1 MRMKRGLI
9 LLLSFILSMST
20 VFAYD
25 LIWPKQKETVTDKD
39 YALFVGR
46 ARNAESIV
54 INDKRIYTAPNGAFA
69 HTVKLKEGNN
79 RIVVRSNYS
88 AQVYRFR
95 KENKPVIDEPLK
107 EFEPKCAIVK
117 TDETPLRSTP
127 ESYGMNRISHLF
139 KDTTVLV
146 NGSKGN
152 FYRVFL
158 SKDKTA
164 WIEKKDVCLTDK
176 TDSNPAQFITMD
188 SKKFKNASIQTV
200 KFSKNLPFTIE
211 DLDNEIIFRIYN
223 PELSESSVYTVNIPK
238 PEKYTYTTALK
249 NGEYTFKVSSLPV
262 EIENSVIVIDAGH
275 GGSEKG
281 AVGCLGDEEK
291 NLNLRIALELAEM
304 LRLLGANV
312 VMTREC
318 DGNMSLGERVE
329 LAKHNHA
336 NIFISIHHNSIGN
349 TEFKLYKHRGTSVYY
364 FNKNAKNLASCI
376 EKSVSKT
383 AGTRKD
389 GVRQASFFVI
399 RPTEYTGVLVETA
412 YMINPFDS
420 VLYTS
425 EDFAKN
431 AAAGIANGIL
441 EFLNK

>member
-1 MRMKRGLI
+1 MKRGLI

-20 VFAYD
+20 GFAYD
-25 LIWPKQKETVTDKD
+25 LIWPKQKDTVTDKD

-69 HTVKLKEGNN
+69 HTVKLKNGNN

-88 AQVYRFR
+88 AQVYRFH
-95 KENKPVIDEPLK
+95 KENKPIIDEPLK

-127 ESYGMNRISHLF
+127 EAYGMNRIAHLF

-146 NGSKGN
+146 NGSKGK

-158 SKDKTA
+158 AKDKTA
-164 WIEKKDVCLTDK
+164 WIEQKDVCLTN
-176 TDSNPAQFITMD
+176 TTEFNPAQFITID
-188 SKKFKNASIQTV
+188 SRKFKNASIQTV
-200 KFSKNLPFTIE
+200 KFSKNLPYTIE
-211 DLDNEIIFRIYN
+211 DNEKEIIFRIYN
-223 PELSESSVYTVNIPK
+223 PELSETSVYTVNIPK
-238 PEKYTYTTALK
+238 PEKYTYTTTLK
-249 NGEYTFKVSSLPV
+249 DGTYTFKVNTIPAS
-262 EIENSVIVIDAGH
+262 IEDCTIVIDAGH

-291 NLNLRIALELAEM
+291 NINLRIALELAEK

-318 DGNMSLGERVE
+318 DGNMGLGERVE
-329 LAKHNHA
+329 LAKKNHA
-336 NIFISIHHNSIGN
+336 TIFVSIHLNSIGN

-364 FNKNAKNLASCI
+364 FNENAKALAECV
-376 EKSVSKT
+376 EKSVSK
-383 AGTRKD
+383 AAKTRRD
-389 GVRQASFFVI
+389 GVRSASFYVI
-399 RPTEYTGVLVETA
+399 RPTEYAGILVEAA
-412 YMINPFDS
+412 YMINPHDS
-420 VLYTS
+420 MMYTS
-425 EDFAKN
+425 EDFAGN
-431 AAAGIANGIL
+431 IADGVTDGIL
-441 EFLNK
+441 EFIDNEK